1 MGCLCREF
9 ERMRGQLA
17 ENNEKLWRNI
27 EDERILRAAISHD
40 IRSPLSVLKGYQ
52 EMLIDFL
59 PNGVIDVSKAMEML
73 SESMKQIERMDSFVE
88 TMHKMNSLEQ
98 RKLLPGSITGEDLK
112 TDIQAELAILGA
124 DKEKKVILDVSET
137 QEVFKGD
144 KEVILEVIE
153 NLLSNALRYAKE
165 RVEVR
170 VYVSNSELKIC
181 VKDDG
186 NGFEED
192 ADKITE
198 AFHQQNIK
206 DSLKHAGMG
215 MYISRL
221 YCEKHGGNL
230 LLENQETGGAFV
242 AAIFRRIA

>member
-1 MGCLCREF
+1 
-9 ERMRGQLA
+9 MRGQLA

-98 RKLLPGSITGEDLK
+98 RKLLPGSITGEDVK

-124 DKEKKVILDVSET
+124 DKEKKVILDVPET

-144 KEVILEVIE
+144 KEVVLEVIE

-170 VYVSNSELKIC
+170 VYVSNSDLKIC

-206 DSLKHAGMG
+206 DSLKQAEHLLWRYFVGLRRQSG
-215 MYISRL
+215 VFSL
-221 YCEKHGGNL
+221 LSFYCYL
-230 LLENQETGGAFV
+230 LLTLKP
-242 AAIFRRIA
+242 

>member
-1 MGCLCREF
+1 
-9 ERMRGQLA
+9 MRGQLA

-59 PNGVIDVSKAMEML
+59 PNGVINVSKAMEML

-124 DKEKKVILDVSET
+124 DKEK
-137 QEVFKGD
+137 GD
-144 KEVILEVIE
+144 FGR
-153 NLLSNALRYAKE
+153 AR
-165 RVEVR
+165 
-170 VYVSNSELKIC
+170 
-181 VKDDG
+181 
-186 NGFEED
+186 D
-192 ADKITE
+192 AGS
-198 AFHQQNIK
+198 FQ
-206 DSLKHAGMG
+206 G
-215 MYISRL
+215 R
-221 YCEKHGGNL
+221 
-230 LLENQETGGAFV
+230 
-242 AAIFRRIA
+242 